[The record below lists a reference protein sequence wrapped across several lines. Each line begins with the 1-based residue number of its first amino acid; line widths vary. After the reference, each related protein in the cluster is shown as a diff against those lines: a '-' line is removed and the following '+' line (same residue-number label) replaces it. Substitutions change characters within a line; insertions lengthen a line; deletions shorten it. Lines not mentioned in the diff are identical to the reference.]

1 MDWVLKCWIRVSIF
15 FSDQHGRGEL
25 SWLYEID
32 FRKLDLECQV
42 CRFSAQTFASK
53 VSRVN
58 FCPAFR
64 NLSEYFP
71 WLCTNPP
78 LNCLRSGLMVLCE
91 CTVAAVIVAWY
102 EQPIEDSHRSMYRNG
117 AAVMFSMGSFL
128 GVIRHVGDALK
139 DHASKSRGR
148 ICIIG
153 IAPWGIVENQEDLIG
168 KDVGILCFILLY
180 YVQFGILNECS
191 K

>member
-1 MDWVLKCWIRVSIF
+1 MSSLQILSSNICKQGLACYLLSS
-15 FSDQHGRGEL
+15 FSQLEYF
-25 SWLYEID
+25 SWL
-32 FRKLDLECQV
+32 
-42 CRFSAQTFASK
+42 
-53 VSRVN
+53 
-58 FCPAFR
+58 
-64 NLSEYFP
+64 
-71 WLCTNPP
+71 WTNPP
-78 LNCLRSGLMVLCE
+78 LNCLCSGLMVLCE

-168 KDVGILCFILLY
+168 KDVGILRFILLY
-180 YVQFGILNECS
+180 HSVWNTKWMFQINTWKQSQYNKKNSQMTPL
-191 K
+191 